1 MAKFTM
7 HAKEF
12 KRMSDPVDKENGHTK
27 YVCYIQASTIP
38 MEFSDWMRT
47 NPRNQKMTTDVA
59 KAIQKSLCENSDFHE
74 LNRGIVLSAESV
86 EFDNKNE
93 TVTIEMVNSDIHGNI
108 DGGHTL
114 KAILNS
120 ISNKTISEDR
130 YVFAEIF
137 VGLTTPVELA
147 AARNTSVQVDLKSR
161 EELNKS
167 SDILKAALS
176 DLPFEKRIAYKM
188 NQHYGEDF
196 KPIDVREIITI
207 LNMFNQNLYPVMAEG
222 GTAGESQPVQSYTG
236 KEYSLKRFL
245 DQGKEKR
252 EQIVK
257 NMIPVTSDIFSLWDK
272 VEIEL
277 PQKALETK
285 HRYGSKKYSKYNGD
299 YIGNTML
306 SETKIKYLVPKG
318 ILYPI
323 VGAFR
328 ALIQV
333 DTVTGN
339 YSWVRDPFEAWD
351 KLGPKL
357 VAIVLDEKED
367 NPEYLGK
374 SKNLWSN
381 LFKEMLLYRL
391 NIQ

>member
-167 SDILKAALS
+167 FDILKAALS

-196 KPIDVREIITI
+196 KPIDVRE
-207 LNMFNQNLYPVMAEG
+207 L
-222 GTAGESQPVQSYTG
+222 
-236 KEYSLKRFL
+236 SL
-245 DQGKEKR
+245 
-252 EQIVK
+252 IH
-257 NMIPVTSDIFSLWDK
+257 I
-272 VEIEL
+272 
-277 PQKALETK
+277 
-285 HRYGSKKYSKYNGD
+285 
-299 YIGNTML
+299 
-306 SETKIKYLVPKG
+306 
-318 ILYPI
+318 
-323 VGAFR
+323 
-328 ALIQV
+328 
-333 DTVTGN
+333 
-339 YSWVRDPFEAWD
+339 
-351 KLGPKL
+351 
-357 VAIVLDEKED
+357 
-367 NPEYLGK
+367 
-374 SKNLWSN
+374 
-381 LFKEMLLYRL
+381 
-391 NIQ
+391 